1 MQEIDESQQRTRVML
16 LMVGVSIAFVAILSF
31 VLDSKG
37 VAGAFLLDLGTKFLP
52 YPLTIQNVMWVMFFV
67 TAGEIYI
74 RYRRASV
81 ESAQLKLGLLD
92 EDPETMLV
100 MDDLGD
106 INAQAKRQGGYFL
119 QRLVNRSILQF
130 QSSGSVDQT
139 NSLLNSSLE
148 LMQHEVDTRYSMI
161 RYLVWVIPTFGFIG
175 TVMGIAF
182 ALGEVQQFEDTQSPD
197 LIKALTL
204 SLGVAFYTTLLAL
217 VQSTVLVFALHIAQA
232 KEELTLNKAGQYCL
246 DHLINKL
253 YERK

>member
-1 MQEIDESQQRTRVML
+1 MML
-16 LMVGVSIAFVAILSF
+16 IMLGVSVIFIGGLS
-31 VLDSKG
+31 VLMDNDS
-37 VAGAFLLDLGTKFLP
+37 AAASFLLDLGTKHLP
-52 YPLTIQNVMWVMFFV
+52 YPLTIQNVMWVMFFL
-67 TAGEIYI
+67 TAGEVYL
-74 RYRRASV
+74 RYQRGSV
-81 ESAQLKLGLLD
+81 ESAQLKAGLLD

-100 MDDLGD
+100 MDDLGA
-106 INAQAKRQGGYFL
+106 INAKAKSQGGYFL

-130 QSSGSVDQT
+130 QSSESIDQT

-182 ALGEVQQFEDTQSPD
+182 ALGEVEQFDDPQDPD
-197 LIKALTL
+197 LLPTLTA

-217 VQSTVLVFALHIAQA
+217 VHSTMLVFALHIAQA
-232 KEELTLNKAGQYCL
+232 KEELALNKAGQYCL

-253 YERK
+253 FERK